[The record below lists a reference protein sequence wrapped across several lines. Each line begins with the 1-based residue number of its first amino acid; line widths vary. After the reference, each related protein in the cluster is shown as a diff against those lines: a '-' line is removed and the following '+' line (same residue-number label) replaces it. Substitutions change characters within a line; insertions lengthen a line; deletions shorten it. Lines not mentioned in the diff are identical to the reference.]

1 MSDSV
6 SHSGTLAEMSIAELK
21 GVGPISLEKLL
32 RMGIETV
39 LDLLLHIP
47 VRYEDRSRLSRI
59 RDLVVDETTN
69 VEGRILS
76 ASVVFKGRRQFQ
88 CQLQDDSGVL
98 TIRFFHFNAEQQHT
112 LSQVGTPI
120 RVYGQVRFGRAGKE
134 MIHPSYQLGQ
144 AALLSMTAATHYT
157 PVYRTIKGLQARFWL
172 KLITQASALV
182 RRNPS
187 LIRETIPARLRGS
200 LRLPTMADA
209 LVFAHQPPMTISFH
223 VLQSKTHPMFKRLA
237 LEELLAHQ
245 LALSFSQEVGSIR
258 LAPKMSDRRFEI
270 DSLSAQLVSHLP
282 FELTNAQQRVI
293 AEIARDCDSEKPM
306 IRLLQGDVGSG
317 KTLVAALA
325 VCQALDSGYQ
335 AAVMAPTEILTTQHV
350 QNFKRWLGP
359 LGVQIDCLVGSLG
372 AKARRE
378 TLARLEMGITRVVVG
393 THALFQETVVF
404 KQLGLL
410 VIDEQHRFGVSER
423 LALRNKSRP
432 NEEPH
437 QLMMTATP
445 IPRSLAMTAYSHC
458 DHSILDEL
466 PKGRQ
471 PIHTALIASSKRK
484 EVMQRLQDR
493 LDKGARVYWVCPLIE
508 ESEHLVL
515 QTVEDS
521 YKELRDFLPQY
532 RIELLHG
539 KLSSADKE
547 AVMQRFSSGES
558 QVLVATTVIEVGV
571 DVPEA
576 TVMVIENAERFGLAQ
591 LHQLRGRIG
600 RGAYASYCI
609 LMYSNRL
616 SQAGRERLQIM
627 RKCSDGFAIAEADL
641 RQRGP
646 GELLGERQAGFFE
659 FQIANWQRDA
669 DLLPI
674 IQAIIQEMND
684 CEKNVYHSLAKNWI
698 KNNQKWL
705 QG

>member
-1 MSDSV
+1 
-6 SHSGTLAEMSIAELK
+6 
-21 GVGPISLEKLL
+21 
-32 RMGIETV
+32 
-39 LDLLLHIP
+39 
-47 VRYEDRSRLSRI
+47 
-59 RDLVVDETTN
+59 
-69 VEGRILS
+69 
-76 ASVVFKGRRQFQ
+76 
-88 CQLQDDSGVL
+88 
-98 TIRFFHFNAEQQHT
+98 
-112 LSQVGTPI
+112 
-120 RVYGQVRFGRAGKE
+120 
-134 MIHPSYQLGQ
+134 
-144 AALLSMTAATHYT
+144 
-157 PVYRTIKGLQARFWL
+157 
-172 KLITQASALV
+172 
-182 RRNPS
+182 
-187 LIRETIPARLRGS
+187 
-200 LRLPTMADA
+200 
-209 LVFAHQPPMTISFH
+209 
-223 VLQSKTHPMFKRLA
+223 
-237 LEELLAHQ
+237 
-245 LALSFSQEVGSIR
+245 
-258 LAPKMSDRRFEI
+258 
-270 DSLSAQLVSHLP
+270 
-282 FELTNAQQRVI
+282 
-293 AEIARDCDSEKPM
+293 
-306 IRLLQGDVGSG
+306 
-317 KTLVAALA
+317 
-325 VCQALDSGYQ
+325 
-335 AAVMAPTEILTTQHV
+335 
-350 QNFKRWLGP
+350 
-359 LGVQIDCLVGSLG
+359 
-372 AKARRE
+372 
-378 TLARLEMGITRVVVG
+378 MGITRVVVG